1 MIMSWLSRLFGREE
15 EEKAKQA
22 ENKQAVKNAQ
32 GSDQPAVQ
40 ESQGLV
46 PPERMGID
54 GKYDQSGLAKRVAL
68 AFDEHPELSDLQSVW
83 VAQTGNTVVL
93 KGKVRNEETL
103 ESLVTTARGV
113 YGTEDVDI
121 QEMSVISTPKNQ
133 LL

>member
-1 MIMSWLSRLFGREE
+1 MSWLSRLFGREE

>member
-1 MIMSWLSRLFGREE
+1 MSWLSRLFGREE

-32 GSDQPAVQ
+32 GSDQPAIDQ
-40 ESQGLV
+40 SQGLI
-46 PPERMGID
+46 PPERMGVD
-54 GKYDQSGLAKRVAL
+54 GKYDESGLAKRVAL
-68 AFDEHPELSDLQSVW
+68 AFDEHPELSDLESVW
-83 VAQTGNTVVL
+83 VAQTGKKVVL
-93 KGKVRNEETL
+93 KGKVKDEKTL